1 LIVRFQDGACFLLES
16 DWFYVYFSSRRS
28 FTLLVF
34 FHFAFFF
41 FVFFFTGRWAHVP
54 LWMHDLLKAM
64 TVDTNESSKSK
75 GSVVVVTALIDD
87 GALRSLRACCFV

>member
-34 FHFAFFF
+34 FHFSFFF
-41 FVFFFTGRWAHVP
+41 FVFFTGRWAHVP

-75 GSVVVVTALIDD
+75 GSVVVTALIDD
-87 GALRSLRACCFV
+87 GAALRFLRACCFV

>member
-1 LIVRFQDGACFLLES
+1 LIVHFHDGACFLLES
-16 DWFYVYFSSRRS
+16 DWLYFSRRS
-28 FTLLVF
+28 FTLLFF

-41 FVFFFTGRWAHVP
+41 FVFFTGRWAHVP

-87 GALRSLRACCFV
+87 GALRFLRACCFV